1 MLVVP
6 VARAVFLLLIVTL
19 LLGEKFLEAC
29 YELVLVVNATLC
41 LVHSGT
47 FLLCFGLISLV
58 TNLLIFGTKIITS

>member
-19 LLGEKFLEAC
+19 LLGEKLLEAC
-29 YELVLVVNATLC
+29 YELVLVVNATLF

>member
-19 LLGEKFLEAC
+19 LLGEKLLEAC
-29 YELVLVVNATLC
+29 YELVLVVNATLF

-58 TNLLIFGTKIITS
+58 TNLLIFGTKTRSN